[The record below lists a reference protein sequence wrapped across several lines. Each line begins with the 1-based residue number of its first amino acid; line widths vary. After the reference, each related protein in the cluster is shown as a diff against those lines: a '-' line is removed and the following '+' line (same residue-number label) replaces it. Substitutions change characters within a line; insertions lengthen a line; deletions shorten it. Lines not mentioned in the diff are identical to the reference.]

1 MICKAPS
8 GAAQPVVDILH
19 AVDVR
24 WSKFPRPPSQQNPRS
39 SKRSPR
45 GPVASTRVRIRWR
58 SARVPRTDQVRLVA
72 AAVRNP
78 ADGRSARTY
87 SRHHPACQRSHCG
100 PARYAHVRTIRA
112 RVRGDAAVHGGG
124 FPRGR
129 WRTPS
134 PCRRSLSRIISS
146 RSSPRPAPE
155 PAASWSAKSSSSTTC
170 PAGKTSQTVLSAGSR
185 RHHRSVLA
193 VTPDP
198 ARTPRSWPDRFTL
211 SSPPR
216 RLTDRAPGTKRS
228 RVQIQSPRPVECLI
242 GCTSR

>member
-8 GAAQPVVDILH
+8 GAAQPVVDLLH

-100 PARYAHVRTIRA
+100 SARYAHVRTIRA
-112 RVRGDAAVHGGG
+112 RVRGDAAVHGGAFHEADG
-124 FPRGR
+124 ARPRLVAAHCPGSSQVDLRQDRRPNPQRAGQPNLPRALRAPLGR
-129 WRTPS
+129 HPRRSCPRPS
-134 PCRRSLSRIISS
+134 PD
-146 RSSPRPAPE
+146 
-155 PAASWSAKSSSSTTC
+155 AAI
-170 PAGKTSQTVLSAGSR
+170 
-185 RHHRSVLA
+185 LA
-193 VTPDP
+193 
-198 ARTPRSWPDRFTL
+198 
-211 SSPPR
+211 
-216 RLTDRAPGTKRS
+216 
-228 RVQIQSPRPVECLI
+228 
-242 GCTSR
+242 